1 MKPANPYIWLL
12 LSTLGTCGWAAAAEI
27 AAPAPVV
34 MVCEHGSVKSLMA
47 ASLFNRAA
55 AERDLPFR
63 AVARGLTPDKAVP
76 PAIAAALE
84 KEGFAVTDFTPE
96 AISGAD
102 MANASRI
109 IAIGVDT
116 KSLGPIA
123 QPIVE
128 TWNDVPAAST
138 DYAAARA
145 SLQQHV
151 DALLADLE
159 RQLEQ

>member
-1 MKPANPYIWLL
+1 MKRATPYTLL
-12 LSTLGTCGWAAAAEI
+12 LLITLGTCGWAGAVELT
-27 AAPAPVV
+27 APAPVV
-34 MVCEHGSVKSLMA
+34 MVCEHGSVKSVMA

-63 AVARGLTPDKAVP
+63 AVARGVTPDKAVP

-84 KEGFAVTDFTPE
+84 KEGFAVKDFAPE
-96 AISGAD
+96 SISGAD
-102 MANASRI
+102 VSKASRI
-109 IAIGVDT
+109 IAIGVDP
-116 KSLGPIA
+116 KSFGPIA

-138 DYAAARA
+138 DYAAART

-151 DALLADLE
+151 EALLADLE
-159 RQLEQ
+159 RQLKQ